1 MRINRLLLSVFLVLL
16 LQATWGTLNPL
27 SAQPTSEEAEP
38 VESTEKVEAEDA
50 KELPLFTE
58 LPLPELE
65 SLLEGAKQD
74 WILLIGGRVL
84 RVPALWPRPNHL
96 EWLAQ
101 EQNDLL
107 DDRPAADPELAAWLE
122 EYKRYFHIY
131 LAVSEEGV
139 EDDYRLHVRYV
150 DRILYHEDLCLLKVD
165 KLLLA
170 GDIENA
176 RRLLSAVGRWEKVI
190 NEQREAER
198 LKRVRWPGLIDR
210 ERALLRAEVQRE
222 LRQSEWERAFS
233 LIQRRYVTD
242 PEDSQ
247 LPILTGDVLNGIAA
261 EAMPGRDY
269 RRLRYFI
276 AAAVKMFPAQRQ
288 AAEWKQR
295 LTAEA
300 EALLTVAEEDAKA
313 GRRRESSL
321 RAQQAA
327 RIWPFSAQINRR
339 VQILQEQYQTLDY
352 GVIENEPGGERAL
365 DGLQHHNWIEIER
378 LSEGYPIYQ
387 SRFIETWQPDDLGR
401 RITLHFLLNRQ
412 PSESRPIIDS
422 HHFAESLLGSTLNR
436 PSEQRGLFANN
447 LTEVHVASPSEMEI
461 QFASQMPHPLARLAA
476 MLDTQSEEKADV
488 LLDSHFSYA
497 VIDQPLP
504 FEDFD
509 SCYQRAFEPPRR
521 NQLRNVAEVHRNVYP
536 DRGELLRALLR
547 DEVHLVPETPL
558 EYVDR
563 IKEDQRFGVVE
574 YQVPQSV
581 GLRFRVDG
589 RLQQYHEYRLA
600 LMLML
605 DRERLFSEVF
615 PADAPGRSLAKLSD
629 SICPSSSHAWSP
641 SELIPAFDETAA
653 RALMILLRR
662 NPNLPLQIRLG
673 CPPSANM
680 QKLAARI
687 QRSWKGLGIET
698 EIVVDNTGGAQAD
711 GLTGLPPGTV
721 DVDLVQFCMAAPD
734 HELPQLA
741 TARSHIS
748 VDLLAGMPSY
758 VRTTLLR
765 LESARNWNAVNGML
779 RQLQD
784 QMLIN
789 AWYLPLYESRRF
801 MTVRREVRQVPS
813 QLMQAFQSLDQW
825 IVEPI
830 VPEY

>member
-1 MRINRLLLSVFLVLL
+1 MQIERYQPCIVLALLLSSVFLSTPV
-16 LQATWGTLNPL
+16 A
-27 SAQPTSEEAEP
+27 AQPGAEEPEP

-50 KELPLFTE
+50 DELPLFSE

-84 RVPALWPRPNHL
+84 RVPGLWPRPDHL
-96 EWLAQ
+96 EWLER
-101 EQNDLL
+101 EQKDLL
-107 DDRPAADPELAAWLE
+107 DDRPPADPELADWLE
-122 EYKRYFHIY
+122 DYKRYFYIY

-176 RRLLSAVGRWEKVI
+176 RRLISAVGRWEKVV
-190 NEQREAER
+190 NDQREEER
-198 LKRVRWPGLIDR
+198 LKRIRWPGLIDR

-222 LRQSEWERAFS
+222 LNTSQWERAFS
-233 LIQRRYVTD
+233 LIKRRYVTD
-242 PEDSQ
+242 PDDPQ
-247 LPILTGDVLNGIAA
+247 LPILTGDVLNGIGN
-261 EAMPGRDY
+261 EAYPRRDY

-288 AAEWKQR
+288 AGEWKQR
-295 LTAEA
+295 LTADA
-300 EALLTVAEEDAKA
+300 ETLLATAEEDAKA

-339 VQILQEQYQTLDY
+339 VQILQEQYQTLDF
-352 GVIENEPGGERAL
+352 GVVENEPGGERAL
-365 DGLQHHNWIEIER
+365 DGLQTHKWIGIER
-378 LSEGYPIYQ
+378 LSEGYPLYQ

-401 RITLHFLLNRQ
+401 RITLHFMLNRQ
-412 PSESRPIIDS
+412 PSESRPIVDS
-422 HHFAESLLGSTLNR
+422 HHFARSLLGSTLER
-436 PSEQRGLFANN
+436 RSEQRGLFANN
-447 LTEVHVASPSEMEI
+447 LTEVHVASPSEIEI

-476 MLDTQSEEKADV
+476 ILDGQPDEKPPV
-488 LLDSHFSYA
+488 LLDSHFRYS

-504 FEDFD
+504 FEDFE

-521 NQLRNVAEVHRNVYP
+521 NQLRNVAEVHRHIYP
-536 DRGELLRALLR
+536 DRQELLRALLR
-547 DEVHLVPETPL
+547 DEVHLLPETPL

-563 IKEDQRFGVVE
+563 IGQDQRFGVLE

-581 GLRFRVDG
+581 GLRFRIGG
-589 RLQQYHEYRLA
+589 RLDGFHEYRLA

-605 DRERLFSEVF
+605 NREDLLAEVV
-615 PADAPGRSLAKLSD
+615 PEGSPGQSLTKISN

-641 SELIPAFDETAA
+641 SQLIPAFDETSA

-673 CPPSANM
+673 CPSSADM
-680 QKLAARI
+680 RKLAAKIAER
-687 QRSWKGLGIET
+687 WKRLGVET
-698 EIVVDNTGGAQAD
+698 EIVVDSTSGAEAL
-711 GLTGLPPGTV
+711 GLTGLPEGTV

-734 HELPQLA
+734 HELPRLA
-741 TARSHIS
+741 TSRSHIS
-748 VDLLAGMPSY
+748 VDHLASLPSY

-765 LESARNWNAVNGML
+765 LENARNWNAVNTML

-789 AWYLPLYESRRF
+789 AWYMPLYESRRF

-813 QLMQAFQSLDQW
+813 TLMETFQTLDRW

>member
-1 MRINRLLLSVFLVLL
+1 MRTSGLVLL
-16 LQATWGTLNPL
+16 VLLAVILVGAADMLTPLQA
-27 SAQPTSEEAEP
+27 QPQAEDPEP

-50 KELPLFTE
+50 DELPLFTE
-58 LPLPELE
+58 LQLPDVQ

-74 WILLIGGRVL
+74 WIVLIGGRVL
-84 RVPALWPRPNHL
+84 QVPALWPRPDHL
-96 EWLAQ
+96 EWLER
-101 EQNDLL
+101 EQTDLL

-122 EYKRYFHIY
+122 DYKRYFYIY

-139 EDDYRLHVRYV
+139 EDDFRLHVRYV

-165 KLLLA
+165 KLLLS

-176 RRLLSAVGRWEKVI
+176 RRLLVAVARWEKTI
-190 NEQREAER
+190 NDQREEER
-198 LKRVRWPGLIDR
+198 LKRVPWPGLLDR

-222 LRQSEWERAFS
+222 LKASEWKRAFS
-233 LIQRRYVTD
+233 LIKRRYVSD

-247 LPILTGDVLNGIAA
+247 LPILTGDVLNGIGN
-261 EAMPGRDY
+261 EAMPRRDY

-276 AAAVKMFPAQRQ
+276 AEAVKMFPAQRQ

-295 LTAEA
+295 LVSEA
-300 EALLTVAEEDAKA
+300 DALLTVAEEDARA

-327 RIWPFSAQINRR
+327 RVWPFSAQINRR

-352 GVIENEPGGERAL
+352 GIIENEPGGERAL
-365 DGLQHHNWIEIER
+365 DGLRNHNWIDIER
-378 LSEGYPIYQ
+378 LSEGYPLYQ

-412 PSESRPIIDS
+412 PSESRPIVDS
-422 HHFAESLLGSTLNR
+422 HHFAESLLGRTLNR
-436 PSEQRGLFANN
+436 RSEQRGLFANN

-476 MLDTQSEEKADV
+476 ILETLPDEKASL
-488 LLDSHFSYA
+488 LLDSHFREA
-497 VIDQPLP
+497 IIDQPLP

-521 NQLRNVAEVHRNVYP
+521 NQLRNVAEVHRHVYP
-536 DRGELLRALLR
+536 DREELLRALLR

-558 EYVDR
+558 EYVET
-563 IKEDQRFGVVE
+563 IGEDQRFGVVE

-581 GLRFRVDG
+581 GLRFRTDG
-589 RLQQYHEYRLA
+589 RLQGFHEYRLA

-605 DRERLFSEVF
+605 NREALFTEVAAEGS
-615 PADAPGRSLAKLSD
+615 PARSLAKISD
-629 SICPSSSHAWSP
+629 SVCPSSSHAWNP
-641 SELIPAFDETAA
+641 SDLVPAFDETSA

-673 CPPSANM
+673 CPPSVDM
-680 QKLAARI
+680 QKLAAAI
-687 QRSWKGLGIET
+687 QKRWRGLGIKT
-698 EIVVDNTGGAQAD
+698 EIVVDTTPGTQAQ

-734 HELPQLA
+734 HELPKLA

-748 VDLLAGMPSY
+748 VDQLASMPSY

-765 LESARNWNAVNGML
+765 LESARNWTAVNAML

-801 MTVRREVRQVPS
+801 MTVRREVRQVPP
-813 QLMQAFQSLDQW
+813 QLMQAFQSLDEW